1 MKFLFIYIK
10 NKMTIKQQLFNS
22 FIKGIGKT
30 FGTAVVF
37 GFFGTVFYMYSN
49 NQSHKHI
56 KNDQEQ
62 EQEQDQDNKHLN
74 ENSDTNKN
82 NLDKDDVQMSNV
94 NNTEDHIED
103 NTENNYDDLENI
115 VNSKYKTLF
124 ENLLK

>member
-1 MKFLFIYIK
+1 
-10 NKMTIKQQLFNS
+10 MTIKQQLFNS

-62 EQEQDQDNKHLN
+62 EQEQEQDQDNKHLN
-74 ENSDTNKN
+74 ENDDKN
-82 NLDKDDVQMSNV
+82 NLDVQMSNV
-94 NNTEDHIED
+94 NDTEDHIED
-103 NTENNYDDLENI
+103 NTENNFDDLENI

>member
-30 FGTAVVF
+30 FGTAIVF

-62 EQEQDQDNKHLN
+62 DQDHKHLN
-74 ENSDTNKN
+74 ENDDTNEN
-82 NLDKDDVQMSNV
+82 NLDVQMSNV
-94 NNTEDHIED
+94 NNTEDNTED
-103 NTENNYDDLENI
+103 HTEDHTENNFDDLENI

>member
-1 MKFLFIYIK
+1 
-10 NKMTIKQQLFNS
+10 MTIKQQLFNS

-62 EQEQDQDNKHLN
+62 DQDQDQDHKHLN
-74 ENSDTNKN
+74 ENDDTNEN
-82 NLDKDDVQMSNV
+82 NLDVQMSNV
-94 NNTEDHIED
+94 NNTENNTEDHIE
-103 NTENNYDDLENI
+103 NNFDDLENI

>member
-1 MKFLFIYIK
+1 
-10 NKMTIKQQLFNS
+10 MTIKQQLFNS

-62 EQEQDQDNKHLN
+62 EQEHKHLN
-74 ENSDTNKN
+74 ENDDKN
-82 NLDKDDVQMSNV
+82 NLDVQMSNV
-94 NNTEDHIED
+94 NDTEDHIED
-103 NTENNYDDLENI
+103 NTENNFDDLENI

>member
-1 MKFLFIYIK
+1 
-10 NKMTIKQQLFNS
+10 MTIKQQLFNS

-62 EQEQDQDNKHLN
+62 DQDHKQLN
-74 ENSDTNKN
+74 ENGDTNEN
-82 NLDKDDVQMSNV
+82 NLDKDDVEMSNV
-94 NNTEDHIED
+94 NNTENNTED
-103 NTENNYDDLENI
+103 NTEDHTEKDFDDLENI